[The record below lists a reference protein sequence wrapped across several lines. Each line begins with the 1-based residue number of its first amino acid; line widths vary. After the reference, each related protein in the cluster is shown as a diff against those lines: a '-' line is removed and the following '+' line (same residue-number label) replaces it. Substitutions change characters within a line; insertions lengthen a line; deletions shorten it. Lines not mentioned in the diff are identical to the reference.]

1 MSALLG
7 PLVALLTLGTLL
19 ALVVLQRT
27 QNRRAVLRRV
37 LERIRGTLLPGP
49 QLAFSDVVEGEHLGR
64 PLRLRLSTRFGP
76 GERYPLEATLG
87 LHHAPAVRLRIR
99 REEGLAAVEKALGLV
114 RDVEVA
120 GGGVFDRRY
129 LVEADAAP
137 AEAPLA
143 DQAVRAAV
151 HALLTR
157 WDLDEL
163 ELRDGRLRVRG
174 ASRRSMG
181 ARLIH
186 ELLDALGVL
195 AHAYDRRPALEIG
208 LQARF
213 VWTGGEDARPRCP
226 YCHDVFADKV
236 GLVACSGC
244 STLLHQECHEENGG
258 CPILG
263 CGGRTWEPMGPL
275 AV

>member
-1 MSALLG
+1 MSAVFG
-7 PLVALLTLGTLL
+7 FLVGLL
-19 ALVVLQRT
+19 ASMALMVMAALQRT

-37 LERIRGTLLPGP
+37 LERIQGRLVPGP
-49 QLAFSDVVEGEHLGR
+49 QLSFSDEVEGEHLGR
-64 PLRLRLSTRFGP
+64 PLRLRLSSRLGP
-76 GERYPLEATLG
+76 GDRYPLEAILG
-87 LHHAPAVRLRIR
+87 LRNAPAVRLRIR

-120 GGGVFDRRY
+120 GGGVFDRHY

-143 DQAVRAAV
+143 DEAVRAAV
-151 HALLTR
+151 HSLLTR

-163 ELRDGRLRVRG
+163 ELRDGRLLVRG

-186 ELLDALGVL
+186 ELLDALDVL

-208 LQARF
+208 LHARF
-213 VWTGGEDARPRCP
+213 VWTGGDDARPRCP
-226 YCHDVFADKV
+226 YCHEAFADRV
-236 GLVACSGC
+236 GLVACGGC
-244 STLLHQECHEENGG
+244 STLLHQDCHEENGG